1 MKYYSILALAA
12 IGLAACTSEQ
22 ATETT
27 VQNDGFI
34 RVPMPAAESYVD
46 FDTLYT
52 VEKVFVPELTEKSV
66 LKTPNRAFWVDS
78 TLVVFDKGNQQVLA
92 FDSDSKFLN
101 AIGQQGTRDSEYREV
116 SDIAVR
122 DGKVFI
128 FDKTVP
134 KMLVYGLDGQFYKSI
149 PSKFRF
155 HSFTKADNGY
165 WLCACEKAA
174 NPDGYALIH
183 ANEELQDTI
192 AGYFRQHPDFINIE
206 HSTNFVIHTDK
217 SYFFWPTS
225 NEIYLLQG
233 DSVQWYATVDFGKN
247 TPNYAYLARLSDL
260 RVYESYME
268 ENKYYRFRN
277 LHICGDFVT
286 LVYRRYAISDVV
298 QTNFAF
304 YNRKSGNCVA
314 SPLKFASVN
323 RMLQRSYNI
332 GETDDCMILDANISH
347 DAAAKKF
354 VLENYGIELAE
365 NSNTVFILCRP
376 MLK

>member
-1 MKYYSILALAA
+1 MKYLSIFALAA
-12 IGLAACTSEQ
+12 IGLAACSPQKT
-22 ATETT
+22 TETAEKK
-27 VQNDGFI
+27 DGLI
-34 RVPMPAAESYVD
+34 QVPMPMAENYVD

-52 VEKVFVPELTEKSV
+52 VEKVFVPEVTEKSAI
-66 LKTPNRAFWVDS
+66 KNANRAFWVDS
-78 TLVVFDKGNQQVLA
+78 TLVIYDKGNQQVLA
-92 FDSDSKFLN
+92 FDGNGKFLN
-101 AIGQQGTRDSEYREV
+101 AIGQQGTGEAEFREV
-116 SDIAVR
+116 SDIV
-122 DGKVFI
+122 VSQEMVYI

-134 KMLVYGLDGQFYKSI
+134 KMLVYGLDGHFYRSV
-149 PSKFRF
+149 PSKFNF
-155 HSFTKADNGY
+155 HSFTKADNGF
-165 WLCACEKAA
+165 WLFACQKSN
-174 NPDGYALIH
+174 NPEGFALIH
-183 ANEELQDTI
+183 ADETLQDTI
-192 AGYFRQHPDFINIE
+192 AGFFPQHPDFINVE
-206 HSTNFVIHTDK
+206 HGTNFVIHSDK

-233 DSVQWYATVDFGKN
+233 ESIKWYATVDFGKN
-247 TPNYAYLARLSDL
+247 TPNYAYLSRQSDL
-260 RVYESYME
+260 RAYEAYME
-268 ENKYYRFRN
+268 EGKYYRFRN

-304 YNRKSGNCVA
+304 YNRKSGNCTA

-354 VLENYGIELAE
+354 VLENYGIELTE
-365 NSNTVFILCRP
+365 NSNTLFILCRP